1 MSGYF
6 FNITEYRWYLKKS
19 INDIINKRV
28 VLGPG
33 IIDIIGPE
41 IQDLFNENETVVGS

>member
-6 FNITEYRWYLKKS
+6 LNIAEDRWYFEKS
-19 INDIINKRV
+19 INDIINKGV

-33 IIDIIGPE
+33 VIDIVGPE
-41 IQDLFNENETVVGS
+41 IQDLLNE